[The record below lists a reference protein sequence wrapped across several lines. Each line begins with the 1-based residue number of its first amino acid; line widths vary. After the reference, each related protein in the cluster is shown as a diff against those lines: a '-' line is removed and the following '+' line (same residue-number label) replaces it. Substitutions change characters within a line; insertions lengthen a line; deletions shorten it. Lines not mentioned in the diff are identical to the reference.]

1 MYVYTVWLHEDDDTK
16 EVVLD
21 GNSSE
26 FGLDELIESGN
37 LPAEEVRKCIVSEF
51 PAGGDDEEEGYT
63 VLKYVK
69 IIDENDD
76 VVAEINY
83 E

>member
-1 MYVYTVWLHEDDDTK
+1 MPRIVCRQP
-16 EVVLD
+16 
-21 GNSSE
+21 S
-26 FGLDELIESGN
+26 
-37 LPAEEVRKCIVSEF
+37 EEVKKFILGEF
-51 PAGGDDEEEGYT
+51 PAGGDEYEPGYA